1 MAQNTRIRIEP
12 DIEEYLKSQA
22 QRVLG
27 KSADSATGAD
37 LTTITNRLLYEHK
50 MAQLMARQVPFAR
63 LFNWIMGI
71 IPGTGNGKV
80 VQLQHSEQPALKEAQ
95 KEAQSRPED
104 NFDFDA
110 DFASQFEFDE
120 DAA

>member
-12 DIEEYLKSQA
+12 DIEEYLKSQS

-27 KSADSATGAD
+27 KPIDSVTGAD
-37 LTTITNRLLYEHK
+37 LTTITNRLLYEHR

-63 LFNWIMGI
+63 LFNWVMGI
-71 IPGTGNGKV
+71 IPGTENGKV
-80 VQLQHSEQPALKEAQ
+80 VQLQQNEQPALREA
-95 KEAQSRPED
+95 AQEE

-110 DFASQFEFDE
+110 DFAAQFDE

>member
-12 DIEEYLKSQA
+12 DIEDYLKSQS

-27 KSADSATGAD
+27 KPTDSVTGAD
-37 LTTITNRLLYEHK
+37 LTTITNRLLYEHR

-63 LFNWIMGI
+63 LFNWVMSI

-80 VQLQHSEQPALKEAQ
+80 VQLQQNEQPVLKEATQ
-95 KEAQSRPED
+95 ED

-110 DFASQFEFDE
+110 DFAAQFQVD

>member
-12 DIEEYLKSQA
+12 DIEEYLKSQS

-27 KSADSATGAD
+27 KSADSTTGAD
-37 LTTITNRLLYEHK
+37 LTTISNRLLYEHK

-63 LFNWIMGI
+63 LFNWVMGI

-80 VQLQHSEQPALKEAQ
+80 VQLQHSEQPVL

-104 NFDFDA
+104 NFEFDA

-120 DAA
+120 NAA